1 MAQNQVY
8 NVLDSLKA
16 QLLQHPQ
23 CNTVTTGNLS
33 DVDLAKT
40 TIFPLTHLIVD
51 TTTLSSRTIPYSDFI
66 SIVEKGEVSG
76 ATLDGEQIIFQTFLF
91 LCPDNFLQ

>member
-8 NVLDSLKA
+8 NVINSLKA
-16 QLLQHPQ
+16 PFLQHPKR
-23 CNTVTTGNLS
+23 NTVTKGNLS

-51 TTTLSSRTIPYSDFI
+51 TTTNKESNAKF
-66 SIVEKGEVSG
+66 VK
-76 ATLDGEQIIFQTFLF
+76 
-91 LCPDNFLQ
+91 